1 LSNPDQQVVTTR
13 QPLIQTESEILR
25 ARSFPVDQPEPV
37 LVEKTTES
45 MSARVFQKLLGADHG
60 RVFKRLIPWVNKG
73 GLAILDQGLISGSN
87 FLTSVLLARWM
98 APAQY
103 GAYAVAFGIYVL
115 LSVVYQSLVLEPM
128 AVFGGSSYR
137 NCLRGYVGSLFWI
150 HVVASL
156 AILAILGTSAYAA
169 RGLAQSEGLAG
180 ALAGVTIASPCVL
193 AFALAR
199 RGFYL
204 DLSPAKAAAG
214 AFVYSAVSVGAL
226 FVLYRRSLLSAFTA
240 FLLMGLAALVT
251 AIYLFIRLRSELP
264 TGGVAPEVG
273 TAWKRHWKYG
283 RWALASSVAGW
294 IPAYVYY
301 PLLSSFGNMVH
312 SGQLKALMNLTLPM
326 EQTKAALG
334 MLFLP
339 YAARIQDQEG
349 GSSSSSLA
357 KRMTLVSLGG
367 AVVYWALIL
376 PLQGPVFHFLY
387 SGRYMEVAHLLPV
400 IAFGSIVW
408 SAAYGPAIALRAM
421 KSPASVFVAFS
432 LATGLS
438 LLIGV
443 PATWIFGL
451 KGAIWGSN
459 LADVLSLVFVVV
471 VLRRKIASQSEEVQ
485 RLTPWGAATAQSL
498 SGEISSE

>member
-1 LSNPDQQVVTTR
+1 VRL
-13 QPLIQTESEILR
+13 
-25 ARSFPVDQPEPV
+25 PVDGSEAIV
-37 LVEKTTES
+37 AAKTAES
-45 MSARVFQKLLGADHG
+45 MPTRLLQRLLGIDHNT
-60 RVFKRLIPWVNKG
+60 VLKRLMPWVNKG

-98 APAQY
+98 IPAQY

-137 NCLRGYVGSLFWI
+137 NCLRGYMGSLLWI
-150 HVVASL
+150 HVIASVAIFVVLSV
-156 AILAILGTSAYAA
+156 SAFAVRGAA
-169 RGLAQSEGLAG
+169 NSPGLAG
-180 ALAGVTIASPCVL
+180 ALAGVTIASPCIL
-193 AFALAR
+193 AFALVR

-204 DLSPAKAAAG
+204 ELSPAKAAVG
-214 AFVYSAVSVGAL
+214 AFVYSTVSVGAL

-251 AIYLFIRLRSELP
+251 SIYLFLRLRAELP
-264 TGGVAPEVG
+264 ASGEAPRVG
-273 TAWKRHWKYG
+273 AAWKRHWGYG

-301 PLLSSFGNMVH
+301 PLLSSFGNIAH

-334 MLFLP
+334 MLLLP
-339 YAARIQDQEG
+339 YAARVQSQG
-349 GSSSSSLA
+349 RSNATSLSM
-357 KRMTLVSLGG
+357 RMTLVSLGG
-367 AVVYWALIL
+367 AIAYWAIIL
-376 PLQGPVFHFLY
+376 PIHGPVFHFLY
-387 SGRYMEVAHLLPV
+387 SGRYMEVAHLLPLV
-400 IAFGSIVW
+400 AFGSIVW
-408 SAAYGPAIALRAM
+408 SAAYGPAIALRGM
-421 KSPASVFVAFS
+421 ESPASVFVAFS

-443 PATWIFGL
+443 PATWAFGL

-459 LADVLSLVFVVV
+459 LADVLSLLFVLV
-471 VLRRKIASQSEEVQ
+471 VLRRKIGGLDQMTEAN
-485 RLTPWGAATAQSL
+485 L
-498 SGEISSE
+498 SVSDVR

>member
-1 LSNPDQQVVTTR
+1 LGKPDQQVVATP
-13 QPLIQTESEILR
+13 QPLIQTEADIG
-25 ARSFPVDQPEPV
+25 ARSFAVDQSQPI
-37 LVEKTTES
+37 LGEKTAES
-45 MSARVFQKLLGADHG
+45 MPTRLLHKLLGVDHN
-60 RVFKRLIPWVNKG
+60 RVLKRLMPWVNKG

-98 APAQY
+98 VPAQY

-137 NCLRGYVGSLFWI
+137 NCLRGYMGSLFWI
-150 HVVASL
+150 HVIASL
-156 AILAILGTSAYAA
+156 AIFVVFGASAYAA
-169 RGLAQSEGLAG
+169 RSLAQSDGLAG

-251 AIYLFIRLRSELP
+251 AIYLFIRLRWELP
-264 TGGVAPEVG
+264 ASAAAPQVG
-273 TAWKRHWKYG
+273 AAWKRHWGYG
-283 RWALASSVAGW
+283 RWALASSIAGW

-301 PLLSSFGNMVH
+301 PLLSSFGNIVH

-349 GSSSSSLA
+349 RASSSNLA

-376 PLQGPVFHFLY
+376 PLQGPVFRFLY
-387 SGRYMEVAHLLPV
+387 SGRYTEVAHLLPV

-421 KSPASVFVAFS
+421 ESPASVFVAFS

-443 PATWIFGL
+443 PATWAFGL

-459 LADVLSLVFVVV
+459 LADVLSLLFVVV
-471 VLRRKIASQSEEVQ
+471 VLRRKIASQPEHFPEGSRWE
-485 RLTPWGAATAQSL
+485 AASPQSL
-498 SGEISSE
+498 ASEVSTK